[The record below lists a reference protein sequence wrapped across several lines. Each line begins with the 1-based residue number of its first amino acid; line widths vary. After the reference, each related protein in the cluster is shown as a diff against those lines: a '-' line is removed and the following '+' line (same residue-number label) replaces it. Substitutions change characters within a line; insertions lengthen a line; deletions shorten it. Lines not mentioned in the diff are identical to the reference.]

1 MNIVN
6 HSEYHKLREAIGSQA
21 KVAGLLGINIR
32 TLQRREAESLALRP
46 ALIKPRCLSHVDNLL
61 RLCQGSSSIL
71 RSSVKG
77 LAELLA

>member
-1 MNIVN
+1 
-6 HSEYHKLREAIGSQA
+6 
-21 KVAGLLGINIR
+21 
-32 TLQRREAESLALRP
+32 
-46 ALIKPRCLSHVDNLL
+46 LIKPRCLSHVDNLL